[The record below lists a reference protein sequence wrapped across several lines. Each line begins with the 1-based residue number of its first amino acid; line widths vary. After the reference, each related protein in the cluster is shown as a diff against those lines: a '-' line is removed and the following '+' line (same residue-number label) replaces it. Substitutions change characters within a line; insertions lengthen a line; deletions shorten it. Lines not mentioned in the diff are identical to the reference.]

1 MGRPIRRFNPGTLLH
16 ICNRGSRQEE
26 IFSDP
31 YDFNHCENILHHA
44 ISQHSVS
51 LLCYCLMPNHWHLLV
66 LIKETPDL
74 SKMMKMFTSNQARY
88 WRWRH
93 DTIGNGAVYQNRYRA
108 HEVARGR
115 GFLKVAHYIERNAF
129 TAGLCPSPSHW
140 PWGSAHPQSQLL
152 SILSPWPQEKPENWK
167 SLLLRPSSPHLATEI
182 ATALRSGKPFVPSP
196 ISVS

>member
-16 ICNRGSRQEE
+16 ICNRGSRQEK
-26 IFSDP
+26 IFAD
-31 YDFNHCENILHHA
+31 DFDYSICEQILHEA
-44 ISQHSVS
+44 ITRYSIS

-66 LIKETPDL
+66 SIKETRDL

-129 TAGLCPSPSHW
+129 AAGLCPSPSQW
-140 PWGSAHPQSQLL
+140 AWGSAHTESQLL
-152 SILSPWPQEKPENWK
+152 AFLSPWPQPKPPNWQN
-167 SLLLRPSSPHLATEI
+167 LLLRPPSPYLAIEI
-182 ATALRSGKPFVPSP
+182 AHALRTGKPFVPGKR
-196 ISVS
+196 SVP